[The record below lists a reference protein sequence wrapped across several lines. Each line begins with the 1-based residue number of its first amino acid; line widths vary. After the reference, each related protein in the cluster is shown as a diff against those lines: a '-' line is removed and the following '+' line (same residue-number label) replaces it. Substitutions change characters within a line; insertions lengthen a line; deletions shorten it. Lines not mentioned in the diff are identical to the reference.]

1 MEQLFLNRRMEQ
13 FMAVYEQG
21 TIHGA
26 AEELGISQPAL
37 TVSLR
42 NLEEAIGAK
51 LFSRSVRGMSPTPA
65 GDTLYRFGGM
75 LRQGARFA
83 LGEIRRHEQ
92 GTIGSMRVGAG
103 VAWATTI
110 LPGILNELHQTYPD
124 LAIDLITGV
133 GDQLAARMI
142 SGELDMILAAGSIL
156 SLSSE
161 EFVCTPL
168 TNLPMK
174 VVVDPG
180 SKLTH
185 GRPVTP
191 RELSSVPWVGFYED
205 ENIVQF
211 SNHFLAS
218 HGLPP
223 AKFAMRT
230 NSPTALTAFM
240 KGTDFAAVLIAPLA
254 RSAAS
259 VGLVQLE
266 ASVPLWNLPVN
277 IYHRSVVNS
286 AVTIQKFVELARSV
300 MTKFQ

>member
-1 MEQLFLNRRMEQ
+1 MENLFLNRRIEQ
-13 FMAVYEQG
+13 FMSVYEQG

-26 AEELGISQPAL
+26 AEALGISQPAL
-37 TVSLR
+37 TVSIR
-42 NLEEAIGAK
+42 NLEDSIGVK
-51 LFSRSVRGMSPTPA
+51 LFSRSVRGMAPTPA
-65 GDTLYRFGGM
+65 GDTLYRFGGT

-83 LGEIRRHEQ
+83 LGEIRRHEE
-92 GTIGSMRVGAG
+92 GAIGSLRIGAG

-110 LPGILNELHQTYPD
+110 LPGVLNELHENYPD

-142 SGELDMILAAGSIL
+142 SGELDVVIAAGSIL
-156 SLSSE
+156 SLSQE

-180 SKLTH
+180 SKLAH

-191 RELSSVPWVGFYED
+191 RELSSVSWVGFYED

-211 SNHFLAS
+211 SNHFLAT

-240 KGTDFAAVLIAPLA
+240 KGTEFAALLIAPLA
-254 RSAAS
+254 RSAAGA
-259 VGLVQLE
+259 GLVQLE

-277 IYHRSVVNS
+277 IYHRSVANS
-286 AVTIQKFVELARSV
+286 AVTVQKFVALARSV